1 MLLQT
6 YPELRTRDLDAVGA
20 AFKLKAF
27 AGGANLSAA
36 RAGGEFVFRAAN
48 FKQAGLSRVGYD
60 SSIMLEVEPSSDI
73 LIAYQLREVSEVL
86 VDGEVIE
93 NGVIHPGCLIPS
105 ERPWSVQNPCGYQ
118 VLMLRVDTETLRRKQ
133 LALLGVDHARLEL
146 RQPRAAGAS
155 RALLRESVLTFA
167 RELDVV
173 DRCFLPSLVVNA
185 VDEICLG
192 ILTSLSEHYLEAGRP
207 PAAPSHVQMERVEQ
221 YIAANYQRPLTVEA
235 LVEVSG
241 VSARSV
247 LRHFLPRH
255 GYTLHDYLARIR
267 LTMAQATLPAYR
279 DEASVASVALRCGFS
294 SVHQFVQAYRNRF
307 GELPTVPLGE
317 RPPGRH

>member
-27 AGGANLSAA
+27 AGGADLSAA

-60 SSIMLEVEPSSDI
+60 SSIMLEVQPSRDI

-86 VDGEVIE
+86 VEGEVIE
-93 NGVIHPGCLIPS
+93 SGVVHPGCLIPS

-118 VLMLRVDTETLRRKQ
+118 VLMLRVDTETLLRKQ
-133 LALLGVDHARLEL
+133 LALLGTDHARLEL
-146 RQPRAAGAS
+146 RQPRSAGAT
-155 RALLRESVLTFA
+155 RALLRELVLNFA
-167 RELDVV
+167 KELDVV
-173 DRCFLPSLVVNA
+173 DRCFVPSLVVNA

-192 ILTSLSEHYLEAGRP
+192 ILTSLSEHYLEAERA
-207 PAAPSHVQMERVEQ
+207 PAAPSVAQLARVEE
-221 YIAANYQRPLTVEA
+221 YIAENYQRPLTLEA
-235 LVEVSG
+235 LVEISG

-267 LTMAQATLPAYR
+267 LTMAQANLPAYR
-279 DEASVASVALRCGFS
+279 DEATVASVALRCGFS
-294 SVHQFVQAYRNRF
+294 SVHQFMQAYRNRF
-307 GELPTVPLGE
+307 GKSPTVPLGE

>member
-48 FKQAGLSRVGYD
+48 FKQAGLSRVSYD
-60 SSIMLEVEPSSDI
+60 SSIMLEVDPRSDV

-93 NGVIHPGCLIPS
+93 NAVIHPGCLIPS

-133 LALLGVDHARLEL
+133 LALLGIDHARLEL
-146 RQPRAAGAS
+146 RQPRSAGAA
-155 RALLRESVLTFA
+155 RALLRESVFDFA
-167 RELDVV
+167 KELDVV
-173 DRCFLPSLVVNA
+173 DGSFLPPLVVNA

-192 ILTSLSEHYLEAGRP
+192 ILTSLSEHYLAAERA
-207 PAAPSHVQMERVEQ
+207 PAAPSVAQLVRVEE
-221 YIAANYQRPLTVEA
+221 YIAANYQKPLTLEA
-235 LVEVSG
+235 LVEISG
-241 VSARSV
+241 VSAGSV

-255 GYTLHDYLARIR
+255 GYTLHDYLARTR
-267 LTMAQATLPAYR
+267 LTMAQASLPAYR
-279 DEASVASVALRCGFS
+279 DDASVASVALRCGYS
-294 SVHQFVQAYRNRF
+294 SAHQFVQAYRNRF
-307 GELPTVPLGE
+307 GESPTAPLGE